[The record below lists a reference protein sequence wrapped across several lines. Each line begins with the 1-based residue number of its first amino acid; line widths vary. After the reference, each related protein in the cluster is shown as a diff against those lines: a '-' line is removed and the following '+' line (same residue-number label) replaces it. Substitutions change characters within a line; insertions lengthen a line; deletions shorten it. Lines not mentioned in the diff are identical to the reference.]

1 MGRRPSGRPVRPTT
15 VGAVGERTTL
25 VMSGEDGIGAAIAA
39 RLVARGD
46 RVRTLPTDV
55 DVTDATDVAAVLRDG
70 APVDVVVLARIEP
83 AAFIARSAVEL
94 DESAWDEACER
105 TIRSSFVLLQQ
116 AHAVVRDEGRV
127 VVVLPTVAATG
138 VAGLV
143 PLCTAVESVRVM
155 AKAVARRW
163 GARGVTVNT
172 IEVDLETFVR
182 GAGSSE
188 GAGGIAVSS
197 VPVLG
202 QPALPERDAVGDV
215 IGLIDLLAEPASGG
229 LTGALLVVDRGTVLQ
244 P

>member
-15 VGAVGERTTL
+15 VGAVGEHTTL
-25 VMSGEDGIGAAIAA
+25 VVGGEDGIGAAIAA
-39 RLVARGD
+39 RLAARGD
-46 RVRTLPTDV
+46 RVRTLPTEV
-55 DVTDATDVAAVLRDG
+55 DVTDATAVAAVLRDG

-83 AAFIARSAVEL
+83 AAFVARAAVEL

-105 TIRSSFVLLQQ
+105 TIRASFVLLQQ
-116 AHAVVRDEGRV
+116 AHAVVRDEGRF

-182 GAGSSE
+182 GDGSSE
-188 GAGGIAVSS
+188 DAEGIAVPS

-202 QPALPERDAVGDV
+202 QPSLPERDAVGDV

>member
-1 MGRRPSGRPVRPTT
+1 MLVLG
-15 VGAVGERTTL
+15 GE
-25 VMSGEDGIGAAIAA
+25 GIAAAIAA
-39 RLVARGD
+39 RLAARGD
-46 RVRTLPTDV
+46 RVRTLPSDV
-55 DVTDATDVAAVLRDG
+55 DATDATAVAAALDDT

-83 AAFIARSAVEL
+83 TAFVARPAVDL
-94 DESAWDEACER
+94 DESEWDEACER
-105 TIRSSFVLLQQ
+105 TIRASFVLLQQ

-127 VVVLPTVAATG
+127 IVVLPTVAATG

-172 IEVDLETFVR
+172 IEVDLDAFVR
-182 GAGSSE
+182 GD
-188 GAGGIAVSS
+188 GAVGGTEVPS

-202 QPALPERDAVGDV
+202 QPSLPERDAVADV
-215 IGLIDLLAEPASGG
+215 VGLIDLLSDPTAGG
-229 LTGALLVVDRGTVLQ
+229 LTGALLVADRGTVLQ

>member
-1 MGRRPSGRPVRPTT
+1 VE
-15 VGAVGERTTL
+15 ERTTL
-25 VMSGEDGIGAAIAA
+25 VVGGEDGIGAAIAA
-39 RLVARGD
+39 RLAARGD

-55 DVTDATDVAAVLRDG
+55 DVTDATAVAAVLRDG

-83 AAFIARSAVEL
+83 AAFVARAAVEL

-105 TIRSSFVLLQQ
+105 TIRASFVLLQQ

-172 IEVDLETFVR
+172 IEVDLETFFR
-182 GAGSSE
+182 GDGSSE
-188 GAGGIAVSS
+188 SAGGIAVPS

-202 QPALPERDAVGDV
+202 QPSLPERDAVGDV
-215 IGLIDLLAEPASGG
+215 IGLIDLLAEPVSGG